1 MASRGSEA
9 GIRKALARL
18 TSHGIIGAQEAG
30 RALLYTL
37 NRDHLAVPAL
47 EVLANMRTELE
58 RRLSEE
64 IESWSL
70 QPDYVSIF
78 GSAARADG
86 DTSSDIDLFVVRQ
99 DGVEEED
106 PVWREQLDGLTDDTF
121 RWTGNHLALSEVGTR
136 ELRRLRRERPPIVED
151 LCNEALT
158 RAGRDVQRFFGDR
171 K

>member
-1 MASRGSEA
+1 LASRGSEA
-9 GIRKALARL
+9 GIRKALGRL
-18 TSHGIIGAQEAG
+18 ASHGIIGAEEAG

-47 EVLANMRTELE
+47 EVLANMRTELD
-58 RRLSEE
+58 RRLSAE

-70 QPDYVSIF
+70 QPDHVSIF

-86 DTSSDIDLFVVRQ
+86 DTSSDIDVFIVRP

-106 PVWREQLDGLTDDTF
+106 PVWREQLDRLADVAF

-151 LCNEALT
+151 LRNEALT
-158 RAGRDVQRFFGDR
+158 LAGRDVQHLFGIR